1 MKQII
6 FGNAMFSMFRGVVV
20 AFQNKWVGRAI
31 FGGLILMSIAS
42 VALVAAWGLRDQYK
56 VVWNLSESLPQHLF
70 VIEMGVKP
78 QKGDLVA
85 FKWVKDDSTPM
96 NPYPY
101 GTTFVKILEG
111 VPGDVIVERNREFF
125 IDGKS
130 LGFAKQLSKK
140 GHQLN
145 LGHVGVIP
153 PASYYVR
160 GTHRDSLDS
169 RYDLLGLVSEKDI
182 LGRAFAVF

>member
-1 MKQII
+1 MKQIY
-6 FGNAMFSMFRGVVV
+6 FGNAMFSVFRSAV
-20 AFQNKWVGRAI
+20 AVFQNKWVGRAI
-31 FGGLILMSIAS
+31 FAGLILMAIAS
-42 VALVAAWGLRDQYK
+42 VALVAAWGFRDHYK
-56 VVWNLSESLPQHLF
+56 IVWNLSESLPQHLF

-111 VPGDVIVERNREFF
+111 VPGDVVVENKREFS

-140 GHQLN
+140 GQALQ

-153 PASYYVR
+153 PGSFYVR

-169 RYDLLGLVSEKDI
+169 RYDLLGLVREKDV